1 MISRVVIGVAMSLAL
16 SAMPPAARAEGAG
29 EIGRYQI
36 SVNERG
42 GVAILLDSV
51 TGRSWILSSPK
62 DRKWNDLN
70 FGQTKDGHPIL
81 TPLLCTEKNPSCYF
95 PAQEG
100 AQ

>member
-1 MISRVVIGVAMSLAL
+1 MVLRTVFAAAMGIALLAT
-16 SAMPPAARAEGAG
+16 PQDAEADGQV

-36 SVNERG
+36 LINERG
-42 GVAILLDSV
+42 GTAILLDSV

-62 DRKWNDLN
+62 DRKWSDLD

-95 PAQEG
+95 PAQES